1 MRILIAD
8 DENLIRQSLSRAA
21 ALRGHNVKMAEEGGE
36 ALNIWLSF
44 KPHLV
49 FLDVLMPVMDG
60 PSLLHRIKKPF
71 NEVVIMMSAHK
82 SFEES
87 HLTLWGADGYV
98 SKPFKSVISLFS
110 KVESFCLKQRE
121 KVILNSLD

>member
-1 MRILIAD
+1 MRILVVD
-8 DENLIRQSLSRAA
+8 DEFLIRQSLSRVAT
-21 ALRGHNVKMAEEGGE
+21 LRGHYVKMAKEGRE
-36 ALNIWLSF
+36 ALSLWLSF

-49 FLDVLMPVMDG
+49 FLDVLMPNIDG
-60 PSLLHRIKKPF
+60 PSLLRKIKKPF

-87 HLTLWGADGYV
+87 NIHLWGADGYV

-110 KVESFCLKQRE
+110 KVESFCLKQKSNRG
-121 KVILNSLD
+121 LDK